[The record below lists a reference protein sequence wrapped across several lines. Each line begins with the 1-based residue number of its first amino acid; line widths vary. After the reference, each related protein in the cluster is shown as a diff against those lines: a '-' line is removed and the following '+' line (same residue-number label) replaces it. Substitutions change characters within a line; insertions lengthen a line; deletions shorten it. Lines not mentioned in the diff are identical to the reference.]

1 MLSISFSNT
10 TPLSESQIKAFKER
24 VSYISSKIISCN
36 FSKDLIQIFFD
47 KKINILEKKKI
58 ILSCQKLIS
67 RIKLINIISNEKVI
81 FENYLKIFNKKN
93 IFQYLKK
100 INSIKNISPG
110 IFTLRGKFLKHFDK
124 LNSFLI
130 SRSSS
135 KKYEKIHVHSMLPL
149 QSFLRNGYLLN
160 FPHHIMF
167 ASHVKRDLKFIDQ
180 VSALKKL
187 TKINRTID
195 KPELVISPTVCYHI
209 FETFKDSNFN
219 TNKVFDS
226 ISSCNRFESINY
238 LTFERLQSFT
248 MREFVGFGSPMFIK
262 KFLQDNI
269 NYFKEKFIKNK
280 IRFKIITANDQFFS
294 QQGIKKMAY
303 QSLNDLKFE
312 FQFWLPYEKKW
323 LSVGSFNNHLD
334 ILVKK
339 YNIKYGKNKLY
350 SGCIGWGYERFIYAI
365 ISQGKNLNY

>member
-135 KKYEKIHVHSMLPL
+135 KKYEKISDK
-149 QSFLRNGYLLN
+149 SGFWRKNW
-160 FPHHIMF
+160 FR
-167 ASHVKRDLKFIDQ
+167 SLKQVFIF
-180 VSALKKL
+180 S
-187 TKINRTID
+187 
-195 KPELVISPTVCYHI
+195 
-209 FETFKDSNFN
+209 
-219 TNKVFDS
+219 S
-226 ISSCNRFESINY
+226 IS
-238 LTFERLQSFT
+238 
-248 MREFVGFGSPMFIK
+248 K
-262 KFLQDNI
+262 K
-269 NYFKEKFIKNK
+269 K
-280 IRFKIITANDQFFS
+280 
-294 QQGIKKMAY
+294 
-303 QSLNDLKFE
+303 
-312 FQFWLPYEKKW
+312 
-323 LSVGSFNNHLD
+323 
-334 ILVKK
+334 
-339 YNIKYGKNKLY
+339 
-350 SGCIGWGYERFIYAI
+350 
-365 ISQGKNLNY
+365 